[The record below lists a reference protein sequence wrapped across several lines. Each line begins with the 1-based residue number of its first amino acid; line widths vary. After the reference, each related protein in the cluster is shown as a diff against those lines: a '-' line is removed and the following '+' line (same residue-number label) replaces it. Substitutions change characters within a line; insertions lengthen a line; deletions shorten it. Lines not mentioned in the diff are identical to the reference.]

1 MAIVVLHTGQ
11 SGVERGADRAARAV
25 EIAVRGVCTF
35 EQRDELGMLPAE
47 ILADLTPAARRGART
62 ALRETLDRANVLVIA
77 VPDAARANENAGIEA
92 LRRAARAAG
101 VPHWVV
107 DPISDYGELGTR
119 LRRMELLSDPLHVMI
134 TGPRATRWKD
144 GERIGWRT
152 IAQLSLA
159 PAAAPKK
166 HRILVVDDHVDTAE
180 TTAQLLRELGH
191 ESISAIT
198 GAGGLEAA
206 AQFEPDIAL
215 LDLGLPDV
223 SGYEV
228 ARQLRTTNKNLFLA
242 AITGS
247 DRDPRE
253 TLAAGFDRHVVKPVG
268 VAIIRG
274 LLGHA
279 ALELAV

>member
-1 MAIVVLHTGQ
+1 MALVVLHTGQ

-25 EIAVRGVCTF
+25 GIAVSGVCTF
-35 EQRDELGMLPAE
+35 EQRDELGALPAE
-47 ILADLTPAARRGART
+47 ILADLTPASRRGART
-62 ALRETLDRANVLVIA
+62 ALRDTLDTASVLVIA
-77 VPDAARANENAGIEA
+77 VPDASSANETVGMEA

-107 DPISDYGELGTR
+107 DPISDYDELGTR
-119 LRRMELLSDPLHVMI
+119 LRRMEPLSDPLRVMI
-134 TGPRATRWKD
+134 TGPRATRWRD

-159 PAAAPKK
+159 PVTAPKK
-166 HRILVVDDHVDTAE
+166 HRILVVDDHVGTAE

-191 ESISAIT
+191 DSISAIS
-198 GAGGLEAA
+198 GVAGLEAA
-206 AQFEPDIAL
+206 ARFEPDIAL
-215 LDLGLPDV
+215 LDIGLPDV

-228 ARQLRTTNKNLFLA
+228 ARQLRANNKNLFLA

-247 DRDPRE
+247 DRDRRD
-253 TLAAGFDRHVVKPVG
+253 TMAAGFDRHVVKPVG